1 MVGQSSIA
9 IVLDNI
15 ATVESQRSRYCP
27 VCLIHL
33 VLIEN
38 NRLQQDSL
46 LSRKHNMSSTS
57 EASTANQELDL
68 PVQDKRTY
76 HAFTL
81 PKNGLRCLVIHDPV
95 DETKN
100 DSEED
105 EEMEEEDEEMEEDGE
120 EGGENNKNSGGKGSG
135 GGHKAAVSTTV
146 AVGQLHDGANWPGRA
161 HLTEHLLFL
170 GSQKYPTENELDAY
184 LNKHGGHSNAYTDLD
199 HTCYFMDC
207 SSNALQGALD
217 RWAASM
223 TAPLLQVGSVE
234 REIQAIESEHQ
245 KNVLSDYW
253 RFFQLSKRL
262 MLTSTPKPNA
272 TSISSVEASKH
283 PYASFGNGCFDSLV
297 PQSASSATATPKAK
311 EGLDEK
317 VKKDD
322 NKQARITALRDA
334 VAEFVQLYYKA
345 ELMTLTV
352 SSSHSIDDM
361 VKWVTMYFSDVP
373 SGGDDSRPLCH
384 DPPPV
389 LPNLTLDHWTL
400 PVSLQVVPTREGRTL
415 ELQWPLPRE
424 MQSLY
429 ETKPTRILSHLLGHE
444 GPGSLVA
451 LLRQQQWAQDL
462 CADDVSRSNRH
473 FCIFQVQ
480 IELTTTGWQHH
491 VSDIVRLVFAYLQL
505 LREGSGIPS
514 WVYEELKVTA
524 GTLSMYFMLL
534 KMNEYKCTRMFF

>member
-1 MVGQSSIA
+1 M
-9 IVLDNI
+9 
-15 ATVESQRSRYCP
+15 
-27 VCLIHL
+27 
-33 VLIEN
+33 
-38 NRLQQDSL
+38 
-46 LSRKHNMSSTS
+46 
-57 EASTANQELDL
+57 STAADAAATTPELDL

-95 DETKN
+95 DEKN
-100 DSEED
+100 YDN
-105 EEMEEEDEEMEEDGE
+105 EEEEEEE
-120 EGGENNKNSGGKGSG
+120 EGNGDNGGEDKEEGNNNNSSGST
-135 GGHKAAVSTTV
+135 GHKAAVSTTV
-146 AVGQLHDGANWPGRA
+146 SVGQLHDGADWPGRA

-170 GSQKYPTENELDAY
+170 GSKSYPTENELDAY
-184 LNKHGGHSNAYTDLD
+184 LSKHGGHSNAYTDLD

-207 SSNALQGALD
+207 SSTALEGALD
-217 RWAASM
+217 RWAASL
-223 TAPLLQVGSVE
+223 TAPLLDVGSVE

-262 MLTSTPKPNA
+262 MLTSKPKQNASSIPN
-272 TSISSVEASKH
+272 TEASKH

-297 PQSASSATATPKAK
+297 PSSSSSTSTTDN
-311 EGLDEK
+311 DEK
-317 VKKDD
+317 GQEDA

-345 ELMTLTV
+345 ECMTVTV
-352 SSSHSIDDM
+352 SSSHSIADM
-361 VKWVTMYFSDVP
+361 VKWVTLYFSDIP
-373 SGGDDSRPLCH
+373 SENPTCH
-384 DPPPV
+384 DPAPV
-389 LPNLTLDHWTL
+389 LPKLTLDDWTL
-400 PVSLQVVPTREGRTL
+400 PVSLQIVPTREGRTL

-429 ETKPTRILSHLLGHE
+429 EAKPTRILSHLLGHE

-480 IELTTTGWQHH
+480 VELTTTGWQH
-491 VSDIVRLVFAYLQL
+491 VPDIVRLVYAYLQL
-505 LREGSGIPS
+505 LQRNDDGSGSCIPS

-524 GTLSMYFMLL
+524 GTFRNHECCQ
-534 KMNEYKCTRMFF
+534 K